1 MKHSRIAALFI
12 VISALA
18 VSSNCRTFAVLADET
33 QKSGCEAISQS
44 SSYSNGQSNS
54 DAKAKS
60 TSDVAKTGN
69 RRKPIIGINCDIDG
83 EKPRLITI
91 SAPYVQ
97 ALKNVGAIPVILP
110 PMAEE
115 DLTAILGKLDGV
127 LMVGGADYP
136 PALYGQKNEP
146 KTVLMD
152 EERWR
157 FDVLLA
163 KTVVDKTKL
172 PFLGICAGSQAL
184 NISRGGSL
192 IQDIP
197 TKLPEMKVAHA
208 SKDGWQK
215 GFNKHEVNFAKL
227 TKLKCIYGIDKL
239 SVPTSHHQCVDK
251 VGDDLQI
258 AATADDGMVEA
269 VEMKGKRFVVGV
281 QWHPERD
288 FSANQQLFENFIG
301 AAQEIADSKIADSK
315 VFESKNVNEA
325 GGRSSSTTSSRSKT
339 SGETAGLQ
347 TRFTAE

>member
-1 MKHSRIAALFI
+1 MKHSRIASLFI
-12 VISALA
+12 VLS
-18 VSSNCRTFAVLADET
+18 TFAVATNCQPSAVFADET
-33 QKSGCEAISQS
+33 HKSGCDAIAQS
-44 SSYSNGQSNS
+44 SCYSNQKSNS
-54 DAKAKS
+54 VETSKS
-60 TSDVAKTGN
+60 TSVVAQKAN
-69 RRKPIIGINCDIDG
+69 ARKPIIGINCDIDG

-301 AAQEIADSKIADSK
+301 AAQEIADSK

>member
-1 MKHSRIAALFI
+1 MKHSRIASLFW
-12 VISALA
+12 VFSTVVVGTNCQPSA
-18 VSSNCRTFAVLADET
+18 VFADEAH
-33 QKSGCEAISQS
+33 KSGCDAIAQS
-44 SSYSNGQSNS
+44 SSCSNGKSKS
-54 DAKAKS
+54 VETSKS
-60 TSDVAKTGN
+60 TSVVAQKASTC
-69 RRKPIIGINCDIDG
+69 KPIIGINCDIDG
-83 EKPRLITI
+83 EKPRLINL

-110 PMAEE
+110 PMSEE

-227 TKLKCIYGIDKL
+227 TKLKGIYGIDKL

-251 VGDDLQI
+251 VGDDLQV

-269 VEMKGKRFVVGV
+269 VELKGKRFVVGV

-288 FSANQQLFENFIG
+288 FSANQQLFKNFIS
-301 AAQEIADSKIADSK
+301 AAQEIADSKITDSK
-315 VFESKNVNEA
+315 DSESKGANEA
-325 GGRSSSTTSSRSKT
+325 SSRNSSTASSSSKNP
-339 SGETAGLQ
+339 GETAGLQ
-347 TRFTAE
+347 SRFTAE